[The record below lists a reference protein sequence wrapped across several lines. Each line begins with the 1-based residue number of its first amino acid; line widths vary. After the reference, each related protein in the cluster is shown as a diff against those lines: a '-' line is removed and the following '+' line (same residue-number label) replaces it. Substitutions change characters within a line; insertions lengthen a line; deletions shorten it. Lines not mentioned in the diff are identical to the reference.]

1 MAFSL
6 EDPKN
11 ITCIPM
17 WVCLLLC
24 ITVPIFFGI
33 FFGIY
38 FPFVHREW
46 EEATCRITGMK
57 QYE

>member
-1 MAFSL
+1 MMKCDKPADIAMVSF
-6 EDPKN
+6 
-11 ITCIPM
+11 
-17 WVCLLLC
+17 WVCVLLC

-46 EEATCRITGMK
+46 EDATCRITGIK